1 MRLYMRLG
9 RRAPVLPAR
18 EHCREAQRRGRG
30 ALRSCVAIGELTR
43 LVEDAGQLETSLTA
57 LEQRLRVHARRRPA
71 DELREAVERVLPRA
85 ERITAGTRAGPQ
97 GNRGPAG
104 RGERQPPGV
113 ERVAGTPA

>member
-30 ALRSCVAIGELTR
+30 ALRSCVAIGELAR

-57 LEQRLRVHARRRPA
+57 LEQCLRVHARGRA
-71 DELREAVERVLPRA
+71 AYELRKAVERVLACA
-85 ERITAGTRAGPQ
+85 ERVAAGNRAGPQ
-97 GNRGPAG
+97 RDRGPPG
-104 RGERQPPGV
+104 RCE
-113 ERVAGTPA
+113 